1 MRMKKW
7 LLVFSIIAFSV
18 GCDRPKGFTLKKIT
32 SHHAPAPEW
41 EVENSMSRRELA
53 SLIGSKCHYLGSG
66 NHTYAFVSDDGEI
79 VIKFFKQKHMRTK
92 TWADSLSIPAKRIF
106 YPTGKIDRRM
116 KERQNSFSSYK
127 LAFEKLP
134 EETGILYLHLNKTDN
149 LNLPLTLIDQNGVAL
164 EVSLDEMEFLIQK
177 KATLVFHHLRDLYKK
192 GQSKEAERAILS
204 LFEIVATRSQKG
216 IYDKDLQ
223 FFKNFGFVNNRAI
236 EIDIGEFRT
245 NQDPNPT
252 YEELKILS
260 YQIRDFLKM
269 HAPKHLS
276 EVESKIADQIE
287 QYK

>member
-1 MRMKKW
+1 MKKW
-7 LLVFSIIAFSV
+7 LLVFSIIAFSI

-32 SHHAPAPEW
+32 SYHAPAPEW
-41 EVENSMSRRELA
+41 EVENSMSQRELA

-79 VIKFFKQKHMRTK
+79 VIKFFKQKQMRTK

-116 KERQNSFSSYK
+116 KERQDSFSSYK

-149 LNLPLTLIDQNGVAL
+149 LNLSLTLIDQNGATL
-164 EVSLDEMEFLIQK
+164 EISLDEMEFLIQK
-177 KATLVFHHLRDLYKK
+177 KATLVFQHLKNLYKK
-192 GQSKEAERAILS
+192 GQSKEAEKAIIS
-204 LFEIVATRSQKG
+204 LFEIVASRSQKG

-223 FFKNFGFVNNRAI
+223 FFKNFGFVNKQAI

-276 EVESKIADQIE
+276 EVESKIAEQIE

>member
-1 MRMKKW
+1 MKKW
-7 LLVFSIIAFSV
+7 LLVFSIIVFSV

-32 SHHAPAPEW
+32 SHHASAPEW
-41 EVENSMSRRELA
+41 EVENTMSRMELA
-53 SLIGSKCHYLGSG
+53 SLMGSQCHYLGSG
-66 NHTYAFVSDDGEI
+66 NHTYAFVSDDDEA
-79 VIKFFKQKHMRTK
+79 VIKFFKQKHMRIK
-92 TWADSLSIPAKRIF
+92 TGTDSLSIFVKKIF
-106 YPTGKIDRRM
+106 HSVRKIDQRT
-116 KERQNSFSSYK
+116 KERQDSFSSYK

-134 EETGILYLHLNKTDN
+134 EETGMLCLHLNKTDT
-149 LNLPLTLIDQNGVAL
+149 LNLSLTLIDQNGKTF

-177 KATLVFHHLRDLYKK
+177 KATLVFHHLKALYKK

-204 LFEIVATRSQKG
+204 LFEVVAKRSQKG

-245 NQDPNPT
+245 NQAPRPT
-252 YEELKILS
+252 YEELKTLS
-260 YQIRDFLKM
+260 YQIHDFLKM

-276 EVESKIADQIE
+276 KVESKIVDQIE